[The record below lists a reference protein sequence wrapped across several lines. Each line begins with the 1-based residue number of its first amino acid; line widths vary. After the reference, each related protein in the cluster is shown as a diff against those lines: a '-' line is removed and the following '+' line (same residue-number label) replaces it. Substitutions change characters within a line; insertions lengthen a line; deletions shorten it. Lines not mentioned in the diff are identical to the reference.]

1 MPNSITR
8 KLDLTSEFNEV
19 FSPPKSEPRKM
30 RQPAF
35 FRVARILRDEKKFGR
50 NEAKLR
56 SGERSVVVKFLL
68 ADRAYEVG
76 EARIYE
82 VNPQSF
88 LTAENRIGAVVFTYF
103 NIDYCEADSSEVVR
117 GGGVGRLIRF
127 C

>member
-1 MPNSITR
+1 MS
-8 KLDLTSEFNEV
+8 LTSEFNEV

-35 FRVARILRDEKKFGR
+35 FRDARILRDEKKFGR
-50 NEAKLR
+50 NGAKLR

-82 VNPQSF
+82 VNLQSF
-88 LTAENRIGAVVFTYF
+88 LTVENQIGAIVFTYF
-103 NIDYCEADSSEVVR
+103 NINNCRKQS
-117 GGGVGRLIRF
+117 II
-127 C
+127 

>member
-1 MPNSITR
+1 
-8 KLDLTSEFNEV
+8 
-19 FSPPKSEPRKM
+19 
-30 RQPAF
+30 
-35 FRVARILRDEKKFGR
+35 
-50 NEAKLR
+50 
-56 SGERSVVVKFLL
+56 
-68 ADRAYEVG
+68 VG

>member
-1 MPNSITR
+1 M
-8 KLDLTSEFNEV
+8 
-19 FSPPKSEPRKM
+19 
-30 RQPAF
+30 
-35 FRVARILRDEKKFGR
+35 RDEKKFGR